1 MNLLSV
7 NIAASAVSRRVRL
20 NFERRKTMK
29 KFTSILLVFA
39 IALSCFV
46 FVGCDTEDKL
56 GFFKERKIKRDY
68 IEQFDIRGKNV
79 GDVVLDYYGGNYNGY
94 EIVML
99 DTECHDPETRTEQI
113 GDTTITYYDS
123 NQLYAWGD
131 GEFYPLNN
139 AVSTNKISKEDV
151 KSIIAEYSSKITQF
165 ADVCDEYDFNS
176 KEKTMPIIELLMK
189 FDYDSIQ
196 FSEIFVVVDP
206 KLSHEDMYLS
216 QSFFGEDLIKS
227 MRKTNIEGYPDS
239 YGYNITLHKHN
250 LVHMAYAIE
259 KIHKIP
265 GVINVFPLI
274 SSGYHNASS
283 DPAYTS
289 NEQWGLSDINIERV
303 WDFTTGS
310 SEIRVGII
318 DSGIAA
324 RTDFLNI
331 IDDSHIGIMNI
342 NKYSINGS
350 YILPNGIIVLVD
362 EDIEAYLNG
371 TLVFYDKDKLPVTQ

>member
-1 MNLLSV
+1 
-7 NIAASAVSRRVRL
+7 
-20 NFERRKTMK
+20 
-29 KFTSILLVFA
+29 
-39 IALSCFV
+39 
-46 FVGCDTEDKL
+46 
-56 GFFKERKIKRDY
+56 
-68 IEQFDIRGKNV
+68 
-79 GDVVLDYYGGNYNGY
+79 
-94 EIVML
+94 
-99 DTECHDPETRTEQI
+99 
-113 GDTTITYYDS
+113 
-123 NQLYAWGD
+123 
-131 GEFYPLNN
+131 
-139 AVSTNKISKEDV
+139 
-151 KSIIAEYSSKITQF
+151 
-165 ADVCDEYDFNS
+165 
-176 KEKTMPIIELLMK
+176 MK

-362 EDIEAYLNG
+362 ADIEAYLNG
-371 TLVFYDKDKLPVTQ
+371 TLVFYDKDDIPVVQ